1 MYKITNNRHNSKGES
16 SSIKD
21 YYTNYLCGDGNP
33 KAYAGF
39 GTTLSAY
46 GFDLTASFLYS
57 LGGKAYDTGYS
68 RLISP
73 LRLSTMPGEPR
84 TLLTNMPD
92 IWGMPWP
99 TVPSPTST

>member
-1 MYKITNNRHNSKGES
+1 MGSLE
-16 SSIKD
+16 
-21 YYTNYLCGDGNP
+21 YYHRKTSDMLLYFTTPTSLG
-33 KAYAGF
+33 YAGF

-46 GFDLTASFLYS
+46 GFDLTACFLYS

-99 TVPSPTST
+99 TVPLPTST